1 MAWRPSTTPA
11 KNKKEGENKNIE
23 ISTLNVSLLFTSAQE
38 KPRLITIVLNL
49 EKLNNIILL

>member
-11 KNKKEGENKNIE
+11 KNKKEVENKNIE